1 MPVHGD
7 ATALDALGVGLMA
20 AVVGRRNAHQH
31 KSTLPPFAFDGML
44 GLVARYLDL
53 VKHHNKAFQTH
64 SVHLLTDALLS
75 GDDIPVEIR
84 FEAGNDGLQL
94 LDDLTGGSGE
104 PGQEALSEKV
114 YRYRH
119 ILEEK
124 KRVPTDRGETFLIQ
138 LIPTTAL
145 HRFAYKYTFADVSVQ
160 SARNLPPHHLRL
172 SKFLEGELRNL
183 DLPSLDVLVLDPTSI
198 AFWAL
203 EHVASSHNAPF
214 HLLFLLRIAR
224 ALETEFADCGLSEE
238 WLAPAAWYG
247 CLATLSPEQVGVLQK
262 GVRAVRRTKVIE
274 AVASWEATMRG
285 RQLEPFMVQRYR
297 AALDHY
303 ASIVTTTTAFAKSLG
318 EGKID
323 LEKAHLYPFLPSTSR
338 RPSTP
343 SAATMRNVET
353 YHKRRHAHHVSTV
366 IEEPDSARGSVH
378 GPHPGNRLS
387 IGPTDTERKLSAA
400 ESDAYEPP
408 SALGPSSIDLPSWS
422 EPSSPADSRRPSAV
436 RREQGSPYEP
446 GSRRDSQ
453 ASGYTH
459 EPGPP
464 INFFDPSRT
473 SNLWPTNEELSSIS
487 SPSSPEVSPNRV
499 RKKRSARNFFRRGS
513 EA

>member
-1 MPVHGD
+1 MSV
-7 ATALDALGVGLMA
+7 TALDALGVGLMA
-20 AVVGRRNAHQH
+20 AVVARKSAHLH
-31 KSTLPPFAFDGML
+31 ESTLPPFAFDGML

-53 VKHHNKAFQTH
+53 VKHHNKALQTH
-64 SVHLLTDALLS
+64 SVHLLTDSLLY
-75 GDDIPVEIR
+75 GDAVPVEIR
-84 FEAGNDGLQL
+84 FEAGDEYHQTRKVGLQL
-94 LDDLTGGSGE
+94 LDDLTGGSE
-104 PGQEALSEKV
+104 EVDQEALSEKV

-119 ILEEK
+119 ILEEE
-124 KRVPTDRGETFLIQ
+124 KRVPTDRDKTFAIQ

-145 HRFAYKYTFADVSVQ
+145 HRFAYKYTFANVSVQ
-160 SARNLPPHHLRL
+160 SARNLPPHDLHL

-203 EHVASSHNAPF
+203 EHVASSRNAPF
-214 HLLFLLRIAR
+214 HLLFLLRIVR

-238 WLAPAAWYG
+238 WLAPAAWYS

-303 ASIVTTTTAFAKSLG
+303 ASIVITTTAFAKFLG

-343 SAATMRNVET
+343 SAATMRNVEA

-387 IGPTDTERKLSAA
+387 IGPTDTERKLSTA

-422 EPSSPADSRRPSAV
+422 EPSSPADSRRPSA
-436 RREQGSPYEP
+436 
-446 GSRRDSQ
+446 